1 MRNIFLALPAFII
14 LGLFA
19 CRKDSGKSF
28 SDEPQITYKGI
39 SNNRINFFDTGVA
52 CNITLDFTDGDG
64 NIGHTEDSVITIQ
77 DYRSDT
83 LYRSYLY
90 PFPVI
95 GDEFRDH
102 KWLEGTV
109 LITLNTVFFTPR
121 LDSLHL
127 AEKKDTLYYKI
138 FIKDEAGN
146 VSNTVKTDTIYVR
159 GD

>member
-1 MRNIFLALPAFII
+1 MRNLLFALSAFII

-39 SNNRINFFDTGVA
+39 SSNQINFFDTGVA

-64 NIGHTEDSVITIQ
+64 NIGHTEDSVITVQ

-83 LYRSYLY
+83 LYKIYQY
-90 PFPVI
+90 PFPII
-95 GDEFRDH
+95 GSEFRDH

-121 LDSLHL
+121 LDSLHM

-138 FIKDEAGN
+138 FITDEAGN
-146 VSNTVKTDTIYVR
+146 VSNTVQTDLIYMH
-159 GD
+159 GN